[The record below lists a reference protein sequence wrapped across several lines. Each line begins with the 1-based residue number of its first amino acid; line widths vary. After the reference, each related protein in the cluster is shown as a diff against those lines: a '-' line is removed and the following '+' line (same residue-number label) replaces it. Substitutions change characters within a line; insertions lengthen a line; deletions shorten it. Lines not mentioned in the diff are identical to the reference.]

1 MAYARY
7 DSTSPNPPVL
17 AVNPMAFG
25 GGSSFNST
33 VGATLLGGRLWLYHS
48 THIITD
54 VGTSDF
60 ISDGLALGMKAGD
73 AILATNISGG
83 ASAVHF
89 HSVRT
94 VGSTFVS
101 CSPGLTISS
110 AS

>member
-17 AVNPMAFG
+17 ALAPMAFG
-25 GGSSFNST
+25 GGATFNST
-33 VGATLLGGRLWLYHS
+33 VGATLLGGRLWFYNS
-48 THIITD
+48 THAATD
-54 VGTSDF
+54 VGSSDF
-60 ISDGLALGMKAGD
+60 ISDGQALGMKAGD
-73 AILATNISGG
+73 MILAGNISGN

-101 CSPGLTISS
+101 CSAGLVISS
-110 AS
+110 